1 MPGVIFQ
8 ASLKAQYFCCFF
20 MTGII
25 WLIQLVH
32 YPAFKFIDEN
42 KFKEFHSFH
51 SSKITYI
58 VAPVMAL
65 ELLTAFAL
73 CWLSQAVYI
82 WNFILVLVLWALTGF
97 VSVPLHNSL
106 AGNYDLKKVN
116 QLVNT
121 NWFRTAIWTFRSA
134 AILYFI
140 TTQ

>member
-8 ASLKAQYFCCFF
+8 MSLKAQYFCCFF

-32 YPAFKFIDEN
+32 YPAFKYIDES
-42 KFKEFHSFH
+42 KFEKFHSFH
-51 SSKITYI
+51 STRITYI
-58 VAPVMAL
+58 VAPVMAF

-73 CWLSQAVYI
+73 CFSVQTIYI
-82 WNFILVLVLWALTGF
+82 WNFILVLILWALTGF

-106 AGNYDLKKVN
+106 TEGYDIKKIN
-116 QLVNT
+116 QLVKT
-121 NWFRTAIWTFRSA
+121 NWYRTAIWTFRSM